1 MPKIVELLR
10 SETARPEKATPASSR
25 ICSAACEH
33 VELSCATRA
42 NHSDTR
48 TIGVH
53 ALWEGLMTSHLLMF
67 RPLYV
72 KIVQL
77 SRGTR
82 AAGYLTLSLNC
93 VRFCWWAGS
102 IVAAVED
109 GDTFYI
115 VESRVL
121 GRLVCQFCFSK
132 MTPFHKRQENIIF
145 CKPKL
150 SIFITFI
157 LEFLFDTVALITPCF
172 RMIKARCCKYRCKS
186 SLS

>member
-48 TIGVH
+48 TIGVY
-53 ALWEGLMTSHLLMF
+53 ALWEGLMTSHLLIF

-72 KIVQL
+72 RIVQL

-82 AAGYLTLSLNC
+82 AAGYLTMSLNY

-102 IVAAVED
+102 IVAAVYFLYR
-109 GDTFYI
+109 GKSGVRPF
-115 VESRVL
+115 SMPVL
-121 GRLVCQFCFSK
+121 FFKDDPFSQK
-132 MTPFHKRQENIIF
+132 AGEHNILQAKIEHFHHF
-145 CKPKL
+145 H
-150 SIFITFI
+150 S
-157 LEFLFDTVALITPCF
+157 
-172 RMIKARCCKYRCKS
+172 
-186 SLS
+186 

>member
-1 MPKIVELLR
+1 MPKIVALLR
-10 SETARPEKATPASSR
+10 SETARPEKATPVS
-25 ICSAACEH
+25 IFSAACEH

-48 TIGVH
+48 TIGVY
-53 ALWEGLMTSHLLMF
+53 ALWEGLMTSHLLIF

-72 KIVQL
+72 RIVQL

-121 GRLVCQFCFSK
+121 GRLVCKFCFFKDDPFSQKAGEHNILQAK
-132 MTPFHKRQENIIF
+132 MEHFHYFHFWIPVWHGGLDHSVLQNDQR
-145 CKPKL
+145 
-150 SIFITFI
+150 
-157 LEFLFDTVALITPCF
+157 
-172 RMIKARCCKYRCKS
+172 
-186 SLS
+186 